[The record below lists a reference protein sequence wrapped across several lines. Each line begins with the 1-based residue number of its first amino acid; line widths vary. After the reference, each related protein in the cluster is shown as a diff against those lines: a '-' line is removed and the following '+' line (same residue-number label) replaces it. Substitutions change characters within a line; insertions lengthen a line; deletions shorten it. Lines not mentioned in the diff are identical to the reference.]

1 MEGGAEEVGQ
11 AGAGIFIIARR
22 MSVSVAELA
31 KLTFILREMMKM
43 LAPDWTTYSAPSS
56 VLPLWHYAMA

>member
-1 MEGGAEEVGQ
+1 
-11 AGAGIFIIARR
+11 
-22 MSVSVAELA
+22 MSREPAKLFALANSA